1 MIRPAK
7 YSVKEVIIAPDD
19 QIKRVNTTQGTAI
32 AIEDS
37 ANRAVIVGAEAD
49 TDVLDNTEINQTFPV
64 VRVPDADEIPQIT
77 KEVNE

>member
-1 MIRPAK
+1 MICPAK
-7 YSVKEVIIAPDD
+7 YSVKEVIIPPDD

-49 TDVLDNTEINQTFPV
+49 ADVLDNTEINQTFPV
-64 VRVPDADEIPQIT
+64 VRVPDADEILQIT

>member
-7 YSVKEVIIAPDD
+7 YSVKEVIITPDD
-19 QIKRVNTTQGTAI
+19 QIKRVNTTQGMAI

-37 ANRAVIVGAEAD
+37 TNRAVIVGAEAD

-64 VRVPDADEIPQIT
+64 VHVPDADEIPQIT